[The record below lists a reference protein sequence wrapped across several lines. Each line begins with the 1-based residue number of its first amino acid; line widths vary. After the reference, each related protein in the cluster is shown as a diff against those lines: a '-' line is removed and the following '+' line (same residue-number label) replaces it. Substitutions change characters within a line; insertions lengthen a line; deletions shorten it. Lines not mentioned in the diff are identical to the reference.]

1 MNTENL
7 RELGKNTW
15 VIPDDGSEPYM
26 IVQGKEYKRSKMISN
41 LKEMGFRD
49 ALAIEEVDNGRYEEA
64 VYEQYERLCVDPIG
78 SYRKAMA
85 ALY

>member
-7 RELGKNTW
+7 KELGKNTW
-15 VIPDDGSEPYM
+15 VIPEDGSEPYM
-26 IVQGKEYKRSKMISN
+26 IVQGKEVKRSKMIAD
-41 LKEMGFRD
+41 LKRMGFRD
-49 ALAIEEVDNGRYEEA
+49 ELAIEEVDNGRFEEA
-64 VYEQYERLCVDPIG
+64 VYEQYDRLSDPIT